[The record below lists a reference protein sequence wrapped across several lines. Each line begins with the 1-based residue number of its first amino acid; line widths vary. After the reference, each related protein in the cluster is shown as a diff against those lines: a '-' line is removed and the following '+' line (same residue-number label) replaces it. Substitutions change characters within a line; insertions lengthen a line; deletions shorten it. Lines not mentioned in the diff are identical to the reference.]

1 MEHIPALN
9 AAHALASC
17 SSLRWNTEFRFNVQI
32 PHFRSIFNH
41 LIKNFDQKRNTITFT
56 PYQTSQQPYA
66 AQEDCRTRHNHGR
79 ENKGSSPESVYEKRI
94 CCHTHTRYSRGGR
107 TQPGFAELL
116 FPEKVQKLFGILA
129 PILNDNST
137 TLEKKIE
144 LAANN
149 HIGML
154 MENPDLPLFVM
165 SEIRNNPERFAGK
178 VQAVKLI
185 QESHFVKQIKEK
197 RPDINPLHFVI
208 SLLGMVLFPFI
219 AKPVLQ
225 EAGNLSAKGFQ
236 SMMEERKA
244 LIPIWLKA
252 HLKTR

>member
-1 MEHIPALN
+1 
-9 AAHALASC
+9 
-17 SSLRWNTEFRFNVQI
+17 
-32 PHFRSIFNH
+32 
-41 LIKNFDQKRNTITFT
+41 LIKNETPLHLLRIRHHNSHMPRKKTVEPDITTEEKIKEEARKVFMKKG
-56 PYQTSQQPYA
+56 YA
-66 AQEDCRTRHNHGR
+66 ATRTRDIAEEAGLNLALLNYYFR
-79 ENKGSSPESVYEKRI
+79 SKEK
-94 CCHTHTRYSRGGR
+94 
-107 TQPGFAELL
+107 L
-116 FPEKVQKLFGILA
+116 FEIVMMEKVQKLFGFLA

-197 RPDINPLHFVI
+197 RPDIKPLHFVI